1 MLEGVRA
8 SLPPGLPLAKV
19 GQYLPLVLWVLSSG
33 LLFLALLAY
42 APSAPLTLID
52 GWHADGTL
60 ITRS

>member
-42 APSAPLTLID
+42 AISAAHT
-52 GWHADGTL
+52 H
-60 ITRS
+60 